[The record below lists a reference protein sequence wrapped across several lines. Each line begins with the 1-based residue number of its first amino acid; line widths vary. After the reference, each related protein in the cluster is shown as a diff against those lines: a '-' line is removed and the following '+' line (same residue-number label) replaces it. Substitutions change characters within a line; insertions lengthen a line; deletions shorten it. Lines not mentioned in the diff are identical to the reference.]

1 MPKAVEVSRNC
12 RQWVMPSSHR
22 RRSVVSPIP
31 FRKMNEHSSMTESCG
46 PLFLV
51 FAFRNTL
58 QLVSGKF
65 KEMGHLF
72 MGEGVVRGYGRETK
86 AD

>member
-1 MPKAVEVSRNC
+1 
-12 RQWVMPSSHR
+12 
-22 RRSVVSPIP
+22 
-31 FRKMNEHSSMTESCG
+31 MNEHSSMTESRG